1 MWERSDFEIV
11 DGHAHIFPPLW
22 EAGGFADAAAHAN
35 YQQRAMHT
43 HYTQPTR
50 RRRDNQIV
58 TEKILWDA
66 GDHTDAGRRTGRN
79 FRAGPNGR
87 MEWAH
92 AGEDYYV
99 QFMPPSLQGMECS
112 AEFMTVQMDYVGV
125 SRAVLQNDH
134 IYGNLN
140 GYFAEAVE
148 AFPGRF
154 IGLAGVNEP
163 VAYRDEE
170 IAALTRAVREQGMKG
185 LYFTSAAF
193 YQNGFEE
200 LYDDAAFHPFWDAVR
215 GLGIPVHWVFLYDSP
230 IGTFADEMVH
240 FRRWLERYGDIP
252 TVLVHGIPTSRF
264 AGEDDRIEFPDY
276 FAGIMDEYPVH
287 AEVLFPLIWG
297 GQMDYPYARAE
308 RHLEQ
313 IYDRFGS
320 ERLIWGSDMPNVER
334 FCTYRQT
341 LTYILHHCEFLTE
354 ADRRMIFGENI
365 LRLMGEGS
373 AA

>member
-1 MWERSDFEIV
+1 
-11 DGHAHIFPPLW
+11 
-22 EAGGFADAAAHAN
+22 
-35 YQQRAMHT
+35 
-43 HYTQPTR
+43 
-50 RRRDNQIV
+50 
-58 TEKILWDA
+58 
-66 GDHTDAGRRTGRN
+66 
-79 FRAGPNGR
+79 
-87 MEWAH
+87 
-92 AGEDYYV
+92 
-99 QFMPPSLQGMECS
+99 
-112 AEFMTVQMDYVGV
+112 
-125 SRAVLQNDH
+125 
-134 IYGNLN
+134 
-140 GYFAEAVE
+140 
-148 AFPGRF
+148 
-154 IGLAGVNEP
+154 
-163 VAYRDEE
+163 
-170 IAALTRAVREQGMKG
+170 
-185 LYFTSAAF
+185 
-193 YQNGFEE
+193 
-200 LYDDAAFHPFWDAVR
+200 
-215 GLGIPVHWVFLYDSP
+215 
-230 IGTFADEMVH
+230 MVH